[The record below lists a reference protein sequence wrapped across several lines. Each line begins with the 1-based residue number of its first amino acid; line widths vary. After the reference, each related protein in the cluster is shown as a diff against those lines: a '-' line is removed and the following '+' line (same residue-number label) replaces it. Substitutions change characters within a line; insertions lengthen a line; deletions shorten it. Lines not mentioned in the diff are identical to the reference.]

1 MTITLTRLKESLPV
15 HAPYIKEGFRT
26 CSLTD
31 LLAIL
36 TWNISPRGKIAP
48 RPTTAEVP
56 QQGGQ
61 QAMHVISRAADH
73 YLVGLTAKDC
83 PATPRHNAC
92 DTQHLRMEVVTRSPP
107 DKLRALVEGLRTELE
122 EDVKNVLAR
131 NIQTIEKPKG
141 TWDGVLKEFF
151 EDYKRNVCLFHL
163 YPSFTGVEINQ
174 PDSMRASLSSPADPT
189 AGRPCSCFRLG
200 TSTSERNP
208 PWWWSS
214 LCSPSTPYGPRS
226 REVAMRYKLP
236 ISPPLLTG
244 VRLARSIGY
253 REPHNCDRVVQDG
266 WPVSG

>member
-151 EDYKRNVCLFHL
+151 EDYKRNH
-163 YPSFTGVEINQ
+163 
-174 PDSMRASLSSPADPT
+174 ASLPVIPSRPHRGPTLFVLQAGDINIGTEPTMVVVFTLFTINTLRTEIKRSGDAVQASNQSTTLDWGPPGTINWIPGASQLRSS
-189 AGRPCSCFRLG
+189 
-200 TSTSERNP
+200 
-208 PWWWSS
+208 
-214 LCSPSTPYGPRS
+214 GP
-226 REVAMRYKLP
+226 
-236 ISPPLLTG
+236 G
-244 VRLARSIGY
+244 RLACLWLSF
-253 REPHNCDRVVQDG
+253 
-266 WPVSG
+266 